1 MTTPSATVRLGVLTD
16 GDDVP
21 YWLASALRDLQE
33 RGLADV
39 VLIVQRVSATP
50 GVPQGTR
57 IGRWWKNRQL
67 LAFALA
73 ERLDRRRAPASPAAE
88 SLRTIAPTASRLDV
102 SPILGRFTD
111 TFSDDDVAA
120 VRRHDLDVLVRVGFR
135 ILKGSILD
143 AARHGVWSFHHG
155 DNRTNRGGPPGV
167 WEVLE
172 DRQET
177 GVTLQ
182 RLSSELD
189 GGEVL
194 ARGVGRTERFSF
206 SRNVASLYPRSSR
219 MLVRSV
225 ERLARGQPA
234 RQACADDGE
243 WNAYQHRLYR
253 RPTNGQLVR
262 AGARLGVRYA
272 RQRGRWR
279 GREQTWSMGWHMAPG
294 RRGMVPH
301 DVLHQYREL
310 RPPADRFWA
319 DPFVV
324 HDGDSFWMLFEEL
337 VFANPVGRIA
347 AWQMGRQGP
356 IGDPVVVLER
366 PYHLSY
372 PFVFQWEGQW
382 YMLPE

>member
-21 YWLASALRDLQE
+21 YWLASALRELQE

-39 VLIVQRVSATP
+39 VLVVQRVSATP

-243 WNAYQHRLYR
+243 WNAYQHRL
-253 RPTNGQLVR
+253 
-262 AGARLGVRYA
+262 
-272 RQRGRWR
+272 
-279 GREQTWSMGWHMAPG
+279 
-294 RRGMVPH
+294 
-301 DVLHQYREL
+301 
-310 RPPADRFWA
+310 
-319 DPFVV
+319 
-324 HDGDSFWMLFEEL
+324 
-337 VFANPVGRIA
+337 
-347 AWQMGRQGP
+347 
-356 IGDPVVVLER
+356 
-366 PYHLSY
+366 
-372 PFVFQWEGQW
+372 
-382 YMLPE
+382 